1 MITTPDHLQET
12 DPTGLATLENLAAA
26 KRFNEWMF
34 QTVRPWLKGHVFEA
48 GSGIGNISELILGSG
63 LQLTASDLRDE
74 YIYKLKETFK
84 GNSLLKDVLSVDLAV
99 PDFEK
104 TYPSLVEQFDSFIA
118 LNVVEH
124 IENADLAIANARK
137 MLKPGGHM
145 VILVPAYQWLYNAF
159 DTELGHFKRYTS
171 RTLKQLLAG
180 QQLEIIHSQY
190 FNVVGMAGWFVN
202 GSILKKKMIPA
213 GQLKLYNSLV
223 PAFRLVDT
231 LSFHSM
237 GLSVIAI
244 GRKPS

>member
-1 MITTPDHLQET
+1 MTTTPDHLQET

-34 QTVRPWLKGHVFEA
+34 QTVRPFLKGHVFEA

-63 LQLTASDLRDE
+63 LSLTASDLRDE
-74 YIYKLKETFK
+74 YIFKLKDKFRD
-84 GNSLLKDVLSVDLAV
+84 NPLLKDVLAVDLAI
-99 PDFEK
+99 PDFEQQF
-104 TYPSLVEQFDSFIA
+104 PGLVSHFDSFIA

-124 IENADLAIANARK
+124 IEHADLAIANARK

-145 VILVPAYQWLYNAF
+145 VILVPAFQWLYNSF
-159 DTELGHFKRYTS
+159 DTELGHFKRYTA

-180 QQLEIIHSQY
+180 QQLEVIHSQY
-190 FNVVGMAGWFVN
+190 FNVMGMAGWFVN
-202 GSILKKKMIPA
+202 GGILKKKMIPA

-223 PAFRLVDT
+223 PAFRLLDRVT
-231 LSFHSM
+231 FNSM

-244 GRKPS
+244 GRKPV